1 MEKHSCLGILHGE
14 SRCRPTFSWPRSFV
28 KESLCNGHGG
38 MEIFA
43 GALIRCFLWLYLVI
57 YHDRRGSVLM
67 LLFWV
72 FWGLL
77 ACGESLLVPAVIVK
91 LR

>member
-1 MEKHSCLGILHGE
+1 
-14 SRCRPTFSWPRSFV
+14 
-28 KESLCNGHGG
+28 